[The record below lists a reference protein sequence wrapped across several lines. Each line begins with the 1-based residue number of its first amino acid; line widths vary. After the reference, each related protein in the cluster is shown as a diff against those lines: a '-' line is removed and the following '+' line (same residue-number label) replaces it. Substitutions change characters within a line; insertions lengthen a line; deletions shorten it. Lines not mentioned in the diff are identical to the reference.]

1 MFRRGKWGER
11 KRRESGA
18 LVSALTAVFEVVY
31 ARPPGNWPRLS
42 PEMEEMLTIDPP
54 SLALHMCKLTYLET
68 NHVPVRV
75 ESDRGITSNAGIV
88 NQCVDPPKRVPSPLN
103 GRLNGRTIRANVELN
118 GHCSQRR
125 TGARLAGADSIDLV
139 AERLEAVD
147 TARGGDD
154 SAAGLGQ
161 VEADLSADPRR
172 RSGHHSHLAA
182 HLELLRSRGESTG
195 TEKAPVLL
203 ESAPVC
209 SLKTWP
215 KWTLV
220 ELPNQPK
227 ACRYEF
233 RQGPCLLLHPEE
245 NRIVRC

>member
-68 NHVPVRV
+68 NHVP
-75 ESDRGITSNAGIV
+75 
-88 NQCVDPPKRVPSPLN
+88 CVDPAKRVPSPLN

-118 GHCSQRR
+118 GHCSERR
-125 TGARLAGADSIDLV
+125 TGARLDGADSIDLV
-139 AERLEAVD
+139 AEQLEAVD

-172 RSGHHSHLAA
+172 RSGHHRHLAGKVPPRLQMA
-182 HLELLRSRGESTG
+182 RHFHTALHFALR
-195 TEKAPVLL
+195 
-203 ESAPVC
+203 
-209 SLKTWP
+209 
-215 KWTLV
+215 
-220 ELPNQPK
+220 
-227 ACRYEF
+227 
-233 RQGPCLLLHPEE
+233 
-245 NRIVRC
+245 